1 MFFASSDYQFGFK
14 KELSCSHVVYTV
26 RSIVEHYV
34 ENGSTVQVC
43 SIDLS
48 KAFDKMNHYA
58 LMIKLI
64 DKQLPLCLLKII
76 ANWFSISVTAVK
88 WCDCYSRFISLL
100 AGVRQGGVLSPVL
113 FCVFIDNLVNIVK
126 STNVGCYIS
135 SAFAGILL
143 YADDIML
150 LAPTVTALQIML
162 VACELE
168 LKSIGMQINVQK
180 SACMRFGYRYD
191 SPCSSI
197 ISLSGNT
204 LKWVTSFKYLGI
216 VIVSGK
222 RFRCLF
228 DACKKKFFGSF
239 NAIFGR
245 VGRLASE
252 DVILHLTR
260 TKCLPVLLYA
270 IEACPLLSR
279 DIHSLEFVI
288 NRCLMKLFKT
298 SSLTIVNECCDFF
311 GFTPIRLTIETR
323 TVKFLERYISSENI
337 VCSCFVRI
345 ATAQLNGLLLATA
358 NRPSL

>member
-1 MFFASSDYQFGFK
+1 
-14 KELSCSHVVYTV
+14 
-26 RSIVEHYV
+26 
-34 ENGSTVQVC
+34 
-43 SIDLS
+43 
-48 KAFDKMNHYA
+48 
-58 LMIKLI
+58 
-64 DKQLPLCLLKII
+64 
-76 ANWFSISVTAVK
+76 
-88 WCDCYSRFISLL
+88 
-100 AGVRQGGVLSPVL
+100 
-113 FCVFIDNLVNIVK
+113 
-126 STNVGCYIS
+126 
-135 SAFAGILL
+135 
-143 YADDIML
+143 
-150 LAPTVTALQIML
+150 
-162 VACELE
+162 
-168 LKSIGMQINVQK
+168 
-180 SACMRFGYRYD
+180 MRFGYRYD
-191 SPCSSI
+191 SSCSSI
-197 ISLSGNT
+197 VSLSGNV
-204 LKWVTSFKYLGI
+204 LQWVTSFKYLGI

-298 SSLTIVNECCDFF
+298 SLTIVNECCDFF
-311 GFTPIRLTIETR
+311 GFAPIRLTIETR